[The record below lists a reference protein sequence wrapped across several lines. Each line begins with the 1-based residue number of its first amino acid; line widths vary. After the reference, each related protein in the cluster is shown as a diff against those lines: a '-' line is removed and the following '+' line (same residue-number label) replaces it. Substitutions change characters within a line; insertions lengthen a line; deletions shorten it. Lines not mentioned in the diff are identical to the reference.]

1 MNLKNSPKKSWMI
14 NVVSLLGASAAA
26 VVMGLPALAEPTGG
40 GDGFN
45 NYANPFSPADSSN
58 SATTDP
64 NYGEPSANDSS
75 REPNRVSDRDMNR
88 SNGRQISRDMQE
100 SGQES
105 GPSNAPG
112 ESYPGPSESPS
123 GSPSVPGTS
132 TYDDP
137 ALNEQENRG
146 TFDQSR
152 DSRDMQ
158 PDTMRP
164 GMNPDGMEQMEQTGP
179 SNAPDQSVPGA
190 SETPSGSP
198 SVDGT
203 SNQDNPNR
211 TN

>member
-1 MNLKNSPKKSWMI
+1 MNSKNSLKKSWMTKT
-14 NVVSLLGASAAA
+14 VSLLGMSTAAI
-26 VVMGLPALAEPTGG
+26 VLGLPALAGPTGAG
-40 GDGFN
+40 GGFN
-45 NYANPFSPADSSN
+45 NYANPFSSERVNAVNTDSPS
-58 SATTDP
+58 
-64 NYGEPSANDSS
+64 YEPRDINT
-75 REPNRVSDRDMNR
+75 RDM
-88 SNGRQISRDMQE
+88 SSSTGRGVERPERRDISRDM
-100 SGQES
+100 QES

-112 ESYPGPSESPS
+112 QAYPGPSESPS

-137 ALNEQENRG
+137 SVNDQETNQG

-152 DSRDMQ
+152 DSRDMR

-164 GMNPDGMEQMEQTGP
+164 GTNSNGMERMEESGP
-179 SNAPDQSVPGA
+179 SNAPDQSVPGP

-203 SNQDNPNR
+203 SDQDNPNR